1 MRRLRPIGN
10 PWQKPPEGPA
20 VVFAPQRYNWQ
31 SLAMF
36 LATRLLSLPRVL
48 PLVAGA
54 VLAFTSASVRGQAVA
69 TPDAGSILRDTQR
82 ALPAPAPKLAPARVD
97 SGPRS
102 AGDMQFVVQRFE
114 LRGITLVAPVDV
126 QAVLKPWLNRDLVF
140 ADLEQA
146 TQAIA
151 TLYQE
156 RGWYVRAQVPE
167 QDVVDGVVRID
178 IIEAQLGAI
187 RFAQTEHWPVSRERI
202 ERSFAQHQKPGEPL
216 NLLAMNRSVSV
227 LNDLPGVSV
236 KAALDAS
243 DKPQATD
250 LLITVESK
258 PWFSGSASTDNQGSR
273 STGPW
278 RASVNMGL
286 DNPAKWGDQVQANLM
301 ASEGVRFLRMSYSL
315 PIGYD
320 GLRLAAHGSVL
331 NYRLIGSFQTPGG
344 TFGSAWTRGLV
355 LTYPW
360 IRKATGNVNLSL
372 SLNDAD
378 YVNYANGVE
387 SSRKAGR
394 TTVFN
399 VGGDL
404 YDQWAGGGTNLWGLT
419 YTTGRVVKTFDKFGL
434 NLARLQRVSADT
446 SLWFSLNAQRSFD
459 NLDSSEKFSIGGAQA
474 VRSYPGAQ
482 GSGDHG
488 WLLTLEARHNL
499 RADLQMTLFQ
509 DVGGVSYSRDP
520 SSVPPDNTQKINS
533 YRLQGWGLG
542 LNYAINSKTSAKLTV
557 ARRAGSNPVA
567 SPSGADADG
576 TRIGNRVWLNLS
588 SFF

>member
-178 IIEAQLGAI
+178 IIEVQLGAI
-187 RFAQTEHWPVSRERI
+187 RFAQPSTGPSRASASSAALHSIKNPVSR
-202 ERSFAQHQKPGEPL
+202 
-216 NLLAMNRSVSV
+216 
-227 LNDLPGVSV
+227 
-236 KAALDAS
+236 
-243 DKPQATD
+243 
-250 LLITVESK
+250 
-258 PWFSGSASTDNQGSR
+258 
-273 STGPW
+273 
-278 RASVNMGL
+278 
-286 DNPAKWGDQVQANLM
+286 
-301 ASEGVRFLRMSYSL
+301 
-315 PIGYD
+315 
-320 GLRLAAHGSVL
+320 
-331 NYRLIGSFQTPGG
+331 
-344 TFGSAWTRGLV
+344 
-355 LTYPW
+355 
-360 IRKATGNVNLSL
+360 
-372 SLNDAD
+372 
-378 YVNYANGVE
+378 
-387 SSRKAGR
+387 
-394 TTVFN
+394 
-399 VGGDL
+399 
-404 YDQWAGGGTNLWGLT
+404 
-419 YTTGRVVKTFDKFGL
+419 
-434 NLARLQRVSADT
+434 
-446 SLWFSLNAQRSFD
+446 
-459 NLDSSEKFSIGGAQA
+459 SICW
-474 VRSYPGAQ
+474 P
-482 GSGDHG
+482 
-488 WLLTLEARHNL
+488 
-499 RADLQMTLFQ
+499 
-509 DVGGVSYSRDP
+509 
-520 SSVPPDNTQKINS
+520 
-533 YRLQGWGLG
+533 
-542 LNYAINSKTSAKLTV
+542 
-557 ARRAGSNPVA
+557 
-567 SPSGADADG
+567 
-576 TRIGNRVWLNLS
+576 
-588 SFF
+588 